1 MRILPWSVVVVLLV
15 TAAGARAD
23 HVVAMGA
30 WQSIKLA
37 SGQEIKVR
45 PVVVDGRIKEYST
58 GPVHTVSPD
67 LFVVRRAYR
76 LNDALASDPPKPAR
90 WTWQLDGWMSVNKST
105 GHISELK
112 LPEFDLHNSD
122 VSWFRDYAAYCG
134 VAEDGSVHYMMI
146 FQLGKRKPV
155 LKKELYGK
163 SCAAPIWERDPSRV
177 TFQPPGGATVKF
189 IVNDSGAELEQH

>member
-1 MRILPWSVVVVLLV
+1 MRMLPWPVVVVLLV
-15 TAAGARAD
+15 TAVGARAD
-23 HVVAMGA
+23 HVVVMGG
-30 WQSIKLA
+30 WQSIKLS

-58 GPVHTVSPD
+58 GPVHAVTPD

-76 LNDALASDPPKPAR
+76 LNDTLASDAPKPAR

-105 GHISELK
+105 GHIAELK
-112 LPEFDLHNSD
+112 LPEFDQHNSD

-134 VAEDGSVHYMMI
+134 AAEDGNVHYMMI
-146 FQLGKRKPV
+146 FQLGNRKPV
-155 LKKELYGK
+155 LKKELYGQ

-177 TFQPPGGATVKF
+177 TFQPAGGTPVKF
-189 IVNDSGAELEQH
+189 IVNDSSAELERP